1 MLTVFG
7 RLFLL
12 FTLVPLVELMLLIEV
27 GERIG
32 ALPTVALV
40 VLTGV
45 AGASLARHEGA
56 HAWREVRG
64 ELGRGRIPGRELLS
78 ALLVLLAGALLVT
91 PGVLTDAAGLLVLV
105 RPLRA
110 RVVELLR
117 GRLVEKM
124 EAGELHVFAA
134 GGPGPGDGSG
144 GEGDERPDGWHRRPN
159 EEPPGDGDDEDGEP
173 RRRIIEM

>member
-91 PGVLTDAAGLLVLV
+91 PGVLTDAAGLLVLL
-105 RPLRA
+105 RPVRA

-134 GGPGPGDGSG
+134 GGPGPG
-144 GEGDERPDGWHRRPN
+144 EGDGNPDGWHRRAD

>member
-1 MLTVFG
+1 MLG

-12 FTLVPLVELMLLIEV
+12 FTLVPLLELVLLIEV
-27 GERIG
+27 GELIG
-32 ALPTVALV
+32 LVPTILLV
-40 VLTGV
+40 VVTGV
-45 AGASLARHEGA
+45 AGASLARREGA
-56 HAWREVRG
+56 RTWREVRL

-91 PGVLTDAAGLLVLV
+91 PGVLTDAVGLLVLL
-105 RPLRA
+105 RPARQ

-117 GRLVEKM
+117 DRLMEKM

-134 GGPGPGDGSG
+134 GGGRTERSDG
-144 GEGDERPDGWHRRPN
+144 EAPEGWHRRPEDDRD
-159 EEPPGDGDDEDGEP
+159 EETDGDDEP

>member
-1 MLTVFG
+1 MFG

-12 FTLVPLVELMLLIEV
+12 FTAVPLVELLLLIEV

-40 VLTGV
+40 LVTGV
-45 AGASLARHEGA
+45 VGASLARREGA
-56 HAWREVRG
+56 HAWREVRL

-91 PGVLTDAAGLLVLV
+91 PGVLTDAAGLLALF
-105 RPLRA
+105 RPVRA

-124 EAGELHVFAA
+124 EAGELHVFA
-134 GGPGPGDGSG
+134 GGGRGPGGEDGP
-144 GEGDERPDGWHRRPN
+144 DAAPDGWHRRPEDAG
-159 EEPPGDGDDEDGEP
+159 EERGDGEDGDGEP

>member
-32 ALPTVALV
+32 VLPTVALV
-40 VLTGV
+40 VFTGV

-91 PGVLTDAAGLLVLV
+91 PGVLTDAAGLLVLL
-105 RPLRA
+105 RPVRA
-110 RVVELLR
+110 RFVELLR

-124 EAGELHVFAA
+124 EAGELHVFT
-134 GGPGPGDGSG
+134 SG
-144 GEGDERPDGWHRRPN
+144 GDDTSPDGWHRRPD
-159 EEPPGDGDDEDGEP
+159 EEPPGDGDDEDGDP
-173 RRRIIEM
+173 HRRIIEM

>member
-1 MLTVFG
+1 MLG

-12 FTLVPLVELMLLIEV
+12 FTVVPLVELLLLIEV

-32 ALPTVALV
+32 AGPTVALV
-40 VLTGV
+40 LVTGV
-45 AGASLARHEGA
+45 AGAALARREGA
-56 HAWREVRG
+56 HAWREVRR
-64 ELGRGRIPGRELLS
+64 ELGRGRIPGGELLS

-91 PGVLTDAAGLLVLV
+91 PGVLTDAAGLLVLL
-105 RPLRA
+105 RPVRA

-124 EAGELHVFAA
+124 EAGELHVFTA
-134 GGPGPGDGSG
+134 GAPGGGDEGDGS
-144 GEGDERPDGWHRRPN
+144 PDGWHRRPD
-159 EEPPGDGDDEDGEP
+159 EEPGDGDDEDGEP